1 MKKANKEYC
10 EGTMTEAGLRSF
22 IMSGL
27 RSKSLRWRPRSAAIA
42 EVCIGKGINPATGRE
57 CKLHKCPDCDGL
69 FPQNQMQADHIEPVV
84 PLEGFPYLA
93 ELFLGYDWTEVVK
106 RMFCEKG
113 GYRVLCKDCHKLVT
127 QAERNE
133 RKRLKNK

>member
-1 MKKANKEYC
+1 MKNNKEYC
-10 EGTMTEAGLRSF
+10 QGTMTTAGLRSF

-42 EVCIGKGINPATGRE
+42 KVCVGKGINPATGRE

-69 FPQNQMQADHIEPVV
+69 FPQNQMQADHVEPVV
-84 PLEGFPYLA
+84 PLEGFPAMA

-106 RMFCEKG
+106 RLFCESEG
-113 GYRVLCKDCHKLVT
+113 FRVLCKTCHAKVT
-127 QAERNE
+127 ADERAK
-133 RKRLKNK
+133 RKSLKNQ